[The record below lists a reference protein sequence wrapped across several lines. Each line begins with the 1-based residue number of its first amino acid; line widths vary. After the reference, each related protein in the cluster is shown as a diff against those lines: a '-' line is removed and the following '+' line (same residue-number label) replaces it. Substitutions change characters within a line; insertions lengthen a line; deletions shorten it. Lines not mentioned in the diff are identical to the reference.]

1 MVTNEWGHNHHND
14 TAVLNFLCHKRKG
27 IFINELPKFAFFKE
41 KQPIKTSCT
50 NFAVIVVHNAMN
62 TDYST

>member
-27 IFINELPKFAFFKE
+27 IVINELPKFAVFKE
-41 KQPIKTSCT
+41 KQPTKTPWT
-50 NFAVIVVHNAMN
+50 NSAVIVVHMP
-62 TDYST
+62 